1 MTEETVRRFP
11 GLTAVVVGDV
21 MLDSWLQGRA
31 GRMAQEAP
39 VPVVSVEQID
49 DAPGGAANTA
59 ANLAA
64 LGARVHLLGVAGA
77 DPAGTALIGSLL
89 RHEVDGPIIAR
100 GRRTAVKRRVMSGG
114 QMVARYDEEDRS
126 PVTASVERELV
137 SQIREIAELAHV
149 VIVCDS
155 GAGVCTA
162 AVREALAGLPLLV
175 VDAYDPEL
183 WRDSGP
189 AAVLARYDACD
200 LVADDPFDVTGA
212 PIVITDEGDGAVVH
226 REDRPPH
233 RTHRASGDLMGA
245 GAGDT
250 FTAVFAL
257 ALAAGADAATAADL
271 AQAGSDV
278 VSRRPGTA
286 VCDADDLLAEVG
298 PRPTMPA
305 KVLAERVAVER
316 EQGRRIVF
324 TDGSFDVLHPGHVTC
339 LEQARRLGDVLVVG
353 VRDDASAARRKAP
366 DRVVNTAEDRAA
378 VLAGLGSVD
387 YITLIEDDS
396 PASLLRLIR
405 PDFYVKGAGGH
416 PDLVPEARLVREL
429 GGEVRLVERR

>member
-21 MLDSWLQGRA
+21 MLDSWLQGQA
-31 GRMAQEAP
+31 SRMAQEAP
-39 VPVVSVEQID
+39 VPVVSVEQIE

-77 DPAGTALIGSLL
+77 DPAGTALIGALL
-89 RHEVDGPIIAR
+89 RHEVDGPIVTR
-100 GRRTAVKRRVMSGG
+100 SRRTAVKRRVMSGG
-114 QMVARYDEEDRS
+114 QIVARYDEEDRS
-126 PVTASVERELV
+126 PIPAPVERELV
-137 SQIREIAELAHV
+137 AQIRELVDVAHV

-155 GAGVCTA
+155 GAGVCTEE
-162 AVREALAGLPLLV
+162 VRQALSGLPMLI

-183 WRDSGP
+183 WRDAEP

-200 LVADDPFDVTGA
+200 LLPDDCA
-212 PIVITDEGDGAVVH
+212 PIVVTDEGGGAVVH
-226 REDRPPH
+226 REGRPPY
-233 RTHRASGDLMGA
+233 RTRPNSGDLVGA

-257 ALAAGADAATAADL
+257 ALAAGADPATAADL
-271 AQAGSDV
+271 AQAGADV

-286 VCDADDLLAEVG
+286 VCDAGDLLAELG
-298 PRPTMPA
+298 PRPAMPA
-305 KVLAERVAVER
+305 KVLAERVAAER

-324 TDGSFDVLHPGHVTC
+324 TDGCFDVLHPGHVTC
-339 LEQARRLGDVLVVG
+339 LEQARRFGDVLVVG
-353 VRDDASAARRKAP
+353 VRDDRSAALRKAP

-387 YITLIEDDS
+387 YITLIEDDT
-396 PASLLRLIR
+396 PASLLKLIR
-405 PDFYVKGAGGH
+405 PDVYVKGGGGH
-416 PDLVPEARLVREL
+416 PDLLPEARLVREL
-429 GGEVRLVERR
+429 GGEVRVVERR